1 MDGVE
6 NQGVNNN
13 TQHTTVVPKL
23 RERPQTSQVTPANKV
38 LQSMNERFNMKL
50 IEHGTEFGVPESELP
65 DPSCAFS
72 MTQHNKKG
80 AGGSKTPAEAV
91 TRNSANYASSYQL
104 KQKVATRPPS
114 GVLKKLNNTLTNS
127 TIVNSK
133 GGITESQNKTEMRG
147 SIALKKTRNT
157 SR

>member
-1 MDGVE
+1 
-6 NQGVNNN
+6 
-13 TQHTTVVPKL
+13 
-23 RERPQTSQVTPANKV
+23 
-38 LQSMNERFNMKL
+38 MKL

-72 MTQHNKKG
+72 MTKHNKKG
-80 AGGSKTPAEAV
+80 AISSKTPAEAV

-114 GVLKKLNNTLTNS
+114 GVVKKLNNTLTNS

-147 SIALKKTRNT
+147 SIALKTRNT
-157 SR
+157 SRQMFNTSQATNTRYQAIRSKRTQSNNFVKTNKPPLSQK